1 MQTHPVP
8 QNVTSYEFRL
18 VGDMTLKQFMFLV
31 VGVVFGF
38 LLYRLPLP
46 FIIRAA
52 LAIIPVLGGVLAAFV
67 PIMGRP
73 FVQWI
78 SAFFKAIY
86 SPTVFD
92 WALPAPEK
100 VIEPLLSPE
109 SVASPKPPIL
119 SFGSF
124 FSSIFVKKT
133 APPLIIP
140 ESSIPAPITP
150 PTLQPRITSFST
162 ITEVPK
168 TPAPTPN
175 LPPAVTPTKSEPVT
189 PIVAPS
195 TAPAI
200 TNPIKWDA
208 SAPSPAPA
216 ASLTSSLI
224 APTTPNILT
233 GLVANTQRQ
242 TLFGATVEIIDSKT
256 GIPTR
261 ALRTNR
267 LGQFRIAIP
276 LPPGNYHLQTEKE
289 GLVFDPVSIT
299 VNNTIL
305 QPILIQAK

>member
-31 VGVVFGF
+31 VGVVLGF

-92 WALPAPEK
+92 WALPLPEK
-100 VIEPLLSPE
+100 VIEPLPSPE
-109 SVASPKPPIL
+109 TVASPKLPIL

-124 FSSIFVKKT
+124 FSSLFVKKQT
-133 APPLIIP
+133 VVPPVSDFKP
-140 ESSIPAPITP
+140 S
-150 PTLQPRITSFST
+150 ITSFST
-162 ITEVPK
+162 TTDIPK
-168 TPAPTPN
+168 TPIPTPAPTP
-175 LPPAVTPTKSEPVT
+175 PVTPTKPAPTPPVA
-189 PIVAPS
+189 AP
-195 TAPAI
+195 TV

-208 SAPSPAPA
+208 SAPPPAPA

-233 GLVANTQRQ
+233 GLVANSQGQ

-276 LPPGNYHLQTEKE
+276 LPPGNYHLQAEKE
-289 GLVFDPVSIT
+289 GLEFDPVSIT
-299 VNNTIL
+299 VNNSIL
-305 QPILIQAK
+305 QPILIQAKTI